1 MYSVLQGKSVYDQIE
16 LLTETLID
24 HESYNNTDGERRKAE
39 QIKEII
45 ETFPYFQQHPEN
57 LWTQPVPGDE
67 HGRFNVFAKISGK
80 SERTLLFH
88 GHLDTVGT
96 DDFGILKPHAHDPE
110 FLERYF
116 SDFDGDEKVKKDAQ
130 SGKWMFGRG
139 SLDMQ
144 SGIAVH
150 LANLL
155 YFSTRHEDLEG
166 NLLFLFNPD
175 EESEHAGMIAA
186 IDELYRMKMEGTQF
200 LAAINNDFISPVY
213 DGDCKRYIYTG
224 AAGKLLPCFYIA
236 GREAHVGDILT
247 SIDPTRIASHIN
259 LQVNQNI
266 DLLEDIEGEFVL
278 PPSCLYFKDKKTV
291 YNVQTPLET
300 RMYFN
305 YFVYKKTS
313 KEVLEEL
320 LVIAKESVKELEVSS
335 KEKYEKYRSLHGFPE
350 REVSWKVEVTAFED
364 FVQEL
369 SERGFNPEEV
379 MNETLQKM
387 KGEDRR
393 EIAFSIV
400 EALQQLDP
408 DKTPRVII
416 FFAPPFL
423 PHNYLSSENEYGKK
437 VNTVLKKCLKK
448 TAEETG
454 EEFEIK
460 RFFPY
465 LADGSFLSLHE
476 SDEEIEA
483 FKDNMPMIES
493 LYPVPID
500 RIREL
505 NIPSI
510 NIGVYGKDGHQWTER
525 VYKPYTF
532 ETLPQI
538 IRGVTKELLKI
549 E

>member
-1 MYSVLQGKSVYDQIE
+1 MYDQIE
-16 LLTETLID
+16 LLTKSLMAKK
-24 HESYNNTDGERRKAE
+24 SFNNTEGERRKAK

-45 ETFPYFQQHPEN
+45 ETFPYFRKHPEN
-57 LWTQPVPGDE
+57 LWTQDIPGDP
-67 HGRFNVFAKISGK
+67 HGRFNVFAKVSGK
-80 SERTLLFH
+80 SNRTLLFH
-88 GHLDTVGT
+88 AHLDTVGI
-96 DDFGILKPHAHDPE
+96 DDFGILKEHAHDSD
-110 FLERYF
+110 FLEAFF
-116 SDFDGDEKVKKDAQ
+116 SDYDGDEKVKKDAR
-130 SGKWMFGRG
+130 SGKWLFGRG
-139 SLDMQ
+139 ALDMQ

-155 YFSTRHEDLEG
+155 SFSENGQELDG
-166 NLLFLFNPD
+166 DLLFLFNPD

-186 IDELYRMKMEGTQF
+186 IDELYRLKEEGTQF

-213 DGDCKRYIYTG
+213 DGDRKRYIYTG
-224 AAGKLLPCFYIA
+224 AAGKLLPCFYIV

-247 SIDPTRIASHIN
+247 SIDPTRIASDIN
-259 LQVNQNI
+259 LKINQNI

-305 YFVYKKTS
+305 YFVYEKTS
-313 KEVLEEL
+313 REVLEEL
-320 LVIAKESVKELEVSS
+320 VDIAEKSVSQLEADS
-335 KEKYEKYRSLHGFPE
+335 KQKYEKYRSLHGFPE
-350 REVSWKVEVTAFED
+350 REVSWKVDVVTFED
-364 FVQEL
+364 FVNEL
-369 SERGFNPEEV
+369 RKKRVDPDAV
-379 MNETLQKM
+379 MKEKLETM
-387 KGEDRR
+387 KGEDNR

-408 DKTPRVII
+408 DKTPRVIL

-423 PHNYLSSENEYGKK
+423 PHNYLNEENEYGKK
-437 VNTVLKKCLKK
+437 VNNVLRECLKE
-448 TAEETG
+448 TAEKTG

-476 SDEEIEA
+476 SDADIQA
-483 FKDNMPMIES
+483 FKDNMPMIDS

-510 NIGVYGKDGHQWTER
+510 NIGVYGRDGHQWTER
-525 VYKPYTF
+525 VYKPYSF
-532 ETLPQI
+532 STLPGI
-538 IRGVTKELLKI
+538 IRGVAAELLKV

>member
-1 MYSVLQGKSVYDQIE
+1 MYSQLQGKSLYDQIE
-16 LLTETLID
+16 LLTRTLVNSD
-24 HESYNNTDGERRKAE
+24 SYNNTKGEKRKAQ

-45 ETFPYFQQHPEN
+45 HTFPYFQKHPEN
-57 LWTQPVPGDE
+57 LWIQPIPGDE
-67 HGRFNVFAKISGK
+67 HGRFNVFAKVSGK
-80 SERTLLFH
+80 SDRTLLFH
-88 GHLDTVGT
+88 AHYDTVGT
-96 DDFGILKPHAHDPE
+96 DDYGIIKQQAHDPE
-110 FLERYF
+110 FLEKFF
-116 SDFDGDEKVKKDAQ
+116 SDYEGDEKVKKDAQ

-155 YFSTRHEDLEG
+155 HFSTNSENLDG

-175 EESEHAGMIAA
+175 EESEHAGMITA
-186 IDELYRMKMEGTQF
+186 IDELYRLKSEGMQF

-259 LQVNQNI
+259 LQINQNI
-266 DLLEDIEGEFVL
+266 DLLEDIEGEFIL

-320 LVIAKESVKELEVSS
+320 LQIAEKSVNELEVSS
-335 KEKYEKYRSLHGFPE
+335 KEKYEKYRNLHGFPE
-350 REVSWKVEVTAFED
+350 REVTWKVEVTSFED
-364 FVQEL
+364 FLEHL
-369 SERGFNPEEV
+369 KEKGLNPEKVMEETANNMAGRDNREV
-379 MNETLQKM
+379 
-387 KGEDRR
+387 
-393 EIAFSIV
+393 AFSIV
-400 EALQQLDP
+400 EALQQIDP
-408 DKTPRVII
+408 DKVPRVIV

-423 PHNYLSSENEYGKK
+423 PHNYLSGENEYGKK
-437 VNTVLKKCLKK
+437 VNTVLRECLEK

-483 FKDNMPMIES
+483 FKDNMPMLEK

-532 ETLPQI
+532 STLPGI
-538 IRGVTKELLKI
+538 IQGVTKELLKI
-549 E
+549 K